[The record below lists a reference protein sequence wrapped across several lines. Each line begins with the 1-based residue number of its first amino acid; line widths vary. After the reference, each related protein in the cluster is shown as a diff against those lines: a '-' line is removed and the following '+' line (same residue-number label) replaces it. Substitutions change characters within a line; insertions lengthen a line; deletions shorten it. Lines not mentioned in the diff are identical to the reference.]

1 MPTKTTVSEFKTVVR
16 APFGP
21 GDADNPKGKPKVVA
35 RLRGHHD
42 EAEAIAAARAELREL
57 AEWIAEVLD
66 TDDADWTTEVA
77 AKAPGRNVRLVGK
90 GLVAF
95 EPDEASTVRGD
106 EAPDDLAGDAKV
118 ADWDTVAGRLGKPA
132 A

>member
-1 MPTKTTVSEFKTVVR
+1 MPTKKASEFKTVVR

-42 EAEAIAAARAELREL
+42 EAEAIAAARAELREQ
-57 AEWIAEVLD
+57 ADWIAEVLS
-66 TDDADWTTEVA
+66 TPNEDWATEVT
-77 AKAPGRNVRLVGK
+77 AKAPGRNVRLVGR

-95 EPDEASTVRGD
+95 EPDADSTVRGD
-106 EAPDDLAGDAKV
+106 EAPDDLASE
-118 ADWDTVAGRLGKPA
+118 PA